1 MSYVAVSLDSPI
13 NERMRQVKLIIST
26 IIVLVI
32 WLHGSCGAVEYNVGP
47 GQPYG
52 AIGEVPWELL
62 EAGDSVFI
70 HWRETPY
77 REKWVINRMGTEQA
91 PIKVSGVVGP
101 QGQLPVIDG
110 VGATTRQ
117 ELNYWNEE
125 RGLIKI
131 GGSSIP
137 AQDVGAGNYA
147 SHIIVENL
155 DIRSARP
162 PYTFI
167 NDSGTQ
173 RSYAENAASVFVE
186 LGTNIT
192 IRNCI
197 IHDSGNGIF
206 VSANGG
212 NTRNILID
220 GNHIYD
226 NGIDGSIYHHNTY
239 TAAIGITYQYNLM
252 TGLRDG
258 ALGNNLK
265 DRSAG
270 LVVRYNWIENGNRQL
285 DLVDAEDTD
294 VIVNNPAYRTTYV
307 YGNILKEADGEGN
320 SQLVHYGGDSGN
332 LSIYRKGTLYFYNNS
347 IISTRSGNTTLMRL
361 SSSDENAEVFN
372 NILYTT
378 SEGYRFA
385 LLSTEGQM
393 RFRNNWLK
401 DGWRISHS
409 SFSGS
414 VDDDGSSILG
424 FSPGFYDEGGEDY
437 HLADSS
443 SAINGG
449 LDLPAALLED
459 HPLTI
464 QYMYHQD
471 GEDRSADGLIDI
483 GAFELLS
490 AIKGDIDGSGFV
502 TLEDVIYG
510 LQILVDAETSNLAVT
525 GDVNGDGKLGLAD
538 VLYGLDSIAN

>member
-1 MSYVAVSLDSPI
+1 M
-13 NERMRQVKLIIST
+13 KLVIST
-26 IIVLVI
+26 IVVLAI

-52 AIGEVPWELL
+52 TIGAVPWELL
-62 EAGDSVFI
+62 EAGDTVFI
-70 HWRETPY
+70 HWREAPY
-77 REKWVINRMGTEQA
+77 HEKWVINRRGTEQA
-91 PIKVSGVVGP
+91 PIVVSGVFGP

-110 VGATTRQ
+110 TGAITRQ

-125 RGLIKI
+125 RGVIKI

-137 AQDVGAGNYA
+137 GQDVGAGNYA

-162 PYTFI
+162 PYTFT
-167 NDSGTQ
+167 NDSGAQ

-197 IHDSGNGIF
+197 IRDSGNGIF

-212 NTRNILID
+212 NTRDILID

-252 TGLRDG
+252 TGLRTG

-378 SEGYRFA
+378 AEGNRFA
-385 LLSTEGQM
+385 LLSSEGQM
-393 RFRNNWLK
+393 TFGNNWLK
-401 DGWRISHS
+401 TGWRISHS
-409 SFSGS
+409 SFLGS
-414 VDDDGSSILG
+414 VDDDDSSILG
-424 FSPGFYDEGGEDY
+424 FSPGFNDEGGEDY
-437 HLADSS
+437 HLADNSP
-443 SAINGG
+443 AINRG
-449 LDLPAALLED
+449 LDLPTALLAE
-459 HPLTI
+459 HPLTT
-464 QYMYHQD
+464 QYLYHQH
-471 GEDRSADGLIDI
+471 GEERSADGQIDI

-490 AIKGDIDGSGFV
+490 AIKGDIDGSGLV

-510 LQILVDAETSNLAVT
+510 LQILVDVDTATLAVS

-538 VLYGLDSIAN
+538 VLYSLDRIAD